1 MKEFNKRY
9 ALTLILFIATLFV
22 MLFCQSGSNVKQI
35 PKNLAKIP
43 LQIGEWQGKD
53 IAVNDKILDILQ
65 TQSLL
70 MREYTNK
77 EGQIIYLTIVYYSSN
92 RVEFHSP
99 ERCAVGEGS
108 NIVDSGKE
116 TIYIDTDRNI
126 VANKFLVK
134 NSQSEAITLY
144 YYESGQYLTASY
156 TGLRWNMIL
165 NKIQGKPNSGTLV
178 KFSAVVSKNPVDTV
192 NTLKKFISEINQWLP
207 EYLI

>member
-9 ALTLILFIATLFV
+9 LFTLILFVSTLCV
-22 MLFCQSGSNVKQI
+22 ILFCQSCSNLKQI

-77 EGQIIYLTIVYYSSN
+77 EGLIIYLTIVYYSSN

-99 ERCAVGEGS
+99 ERCAVGQGS
-108 NIVDSGKE
+108 NIVESGYE
-116 TIYIDTDRNI
+116 TIPLDKKTNI

-134 NSQSEAITLY
+134 NQQAELITLY
-144 YYESGQYLTASY
+144 YYESGKYLTASY
-156 TGLRWNMIL
+156 FGLRWYMIL
-165 NKIQGKPNSGTLV
+165 NKLQGKPNSGTLV
-178 KFSAVVSKNPVDTV
+178 KFSIFVPKNPVETV
-192 NTLKKFISEINQWLP
+192 NTLKKFISEISQLLP
-207 EYLI
+207 GYLI